1 MGLVPSPP
9 LMMALLV
16 PKAQIRFVP
25 VLRQFAADRPLLN
38 SHVWFTELRV
48 PPFVFPYQL
57 VAIAEK
63 VRKGLANK
71 IKRFIKPS
79 MRLEA
84 VAVETGY

>member
-1 MGLVPSPP
+1 ML
-9 LMMALLV
+9 ALFV
-16 PKAQIRFVP
+16 PKALIRFAP
-25 VLRQFAADRPLLN
+25 VHRQSAADRPLLS

-48 PPFVFPYQL
+48 SRFVFPYQL

>member
-1 MGLVPSPP
+1 
-9 LMMALLV
+9 MMALLV
-16 PKAQIRFVP
+16 PKAQIRFAPVP
-25 VLRQFAADRPLLN
+25 RQSAADRPLL
-38 SHVWFTELRV
+38 SSLVWLTKLRT